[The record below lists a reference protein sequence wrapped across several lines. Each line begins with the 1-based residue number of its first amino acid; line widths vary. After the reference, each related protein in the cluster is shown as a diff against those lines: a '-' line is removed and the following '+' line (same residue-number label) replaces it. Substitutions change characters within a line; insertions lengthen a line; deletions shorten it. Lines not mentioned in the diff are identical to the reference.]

1 VLVADYSSWPG
12 RLDDP
17 ALDGLRCIVGI
28 PLKSDRQVQGV
39 IGLAHVDPNRQFD
52 QEDVTVLERFAALA
66 LLALEKASL
75 YSKVTRELAERKK
88 AEARIRESEQRYRS
102 FLESSPDPIVVYN
115 MKGVATYVNPAFE
128 QTFGFSRHELLG
140 KQIDFVPEECWPET
154 KAAIDR
160 MLSGRKI
167 TMFET
172 KRLARD
178 GEVLD
183 VQISSTLFQDQNGRP
198 VGNIVTLE
206 TSAPAK
212 RRKTP
217 SSSITINWRNWSR
230 SERQNWPMPTA
241 G

>member
-1 VLVADYSSWPG
+1 MLPFLS
-12 RLDDP
+12 
-17 ALDGLRCIVGI
+17 ALR
-28 PLKSDRQVQGV
+28 RW
-39 IGLAHVDPNRQFD
+39 R
-52 QEDVTVLERFAALA
+52 

-128 QTFGFSRHELLG
+128 QTFGRSRHELLG

-178 GEVLD
+178 GQVLD
-183 VQISSTLFQDQNGRP
+183 VQISSTLFQDQNGGRWAILLP
-198 VGNIVTLE
+198 SE

-212 RRKTP
+212 SGRRP
-217 SSSITINWRNWSR
+217 PAVSR
-230 SERQNWPMPTA
+230 PTGGVGPGANGRTGRRQPPTESNRSKSA
-241 G
+241 NGPKRR